1 MLNLRQKTFCD
12 NIIYYPG
19 SAVEQMLR
27 DKVKKAT
34 NLIVNLKIRVKIKSK
49 NWK

>member
-1 MLNLRQKTFCD
+1 MLYLRQKTFCD
-12 NIIYYPG
+12 NIHYPG
-19 SAVEQMLR
+19 PAVEQMLR